1 MKKRFSILGA
11 FCLGLFIS
19 VAVIACAVDDDSAT
33 KPSSKPSSTTCV
45 YPKVTQIKT
54 ANVDV
59 NFEYDSIGRICGYTK
74 DGTYTSSKINI
85 TYSKNQIK
93 IHTTA
98 ISLNEEW
105 SVIFEVEDLE
115 NLQADAINALGMD
128 FFEWD

>member
-1 MKKRFSILGA
+1 MKKSFSILGA

-45 YPKVTQIKT
+45 YPKVTQIK
-54 ANVDV
+54 ASNVDV

-74 DGTYTSSKINI
+74 DGTYTSQKINI
-85 TYSKNQIK
+85 TYSNNQIK
-93 IHTTA
+93 MHSTYID
-98 ISLNEEW
+98 SNEES

-115 NLQADAINALGMD
+115 NLRADAINAFVID
-128 FFEWD
+128 FFEW